1 MKKPRLRALVLSA
14 GHGTRLR
21 PLTAFIPKP
30 LLPVRGAAVLAHTI
44 EQLVALG
51 CEAIAINLFHRGE
64 MIRESLGDSC
74 GGVPLTFS
82 IEEELLGTLGALG
95 PLRSFL
101 GRAEQILIINGDS
114 LCRWPLRSLV
124 RRHVRSAA
132 TATLLVSKRIDPGPF
147 GGGVGVVDHRRIVSF
162 RGDRDGDGDEVVRRV
177 FMGAHVISPTLLDR
191 VPAGAANF
199 VPDLYEPLLSEGAR
213 IDAVETARRWH
224 DLGTP
229 ERYRRAVLDWGRRK
243 TWVDRDA
250 EVASGARVR
259 GSVIEQD
266 ASVEAEGVVGSSLVL
281 PGSRVG
287 SGCRVV
293 ESIVGPGVDLPPQT
307 TVERRMVTP
316 VRTDAKASD
325 KASVVGGLVYEPI

>member
-14 GHGTRLR
+14 GHGSRLR

-44 EQLVALG
+44 GQLVALG
-51 CEAIAINLFHRGE
+51 CEAVAVNLFHRGE
-64 MIRESLGDSC
+64 MIRDSLGDSFR
-74 GGVPLTFS
+74 GVPLTFS

-101 GRAEQILIINGDS
+101 GRAEQILIVNGDS

-124 RRHVRSAA
+124 RRHVRNQAA
-132 TATLLVSKRIDPGPF
+132 ATLLVSKRVDPSPF
-147 GGGVGVVDHRRIVSF
+147 GGGVGVIDHRRIVSF
-162 RGDRDGDGDEVVRRV
+162 RAGPEDGDDIVRRV
-177 FMGAHVISPTLLDR
+177 FMGAHAISPGLLDR
-191 VPAGAANF
+191 IPEGPADF
-199 VPDLYEPLLSEGAR
+199 VPDLYEPLLDEGVEIA
-213 IDAVETARRWH
+213 AVESSRKWH

-229 ERYRRAVLDWGRRK
+229 ERYRRAVLDWGHRRS
-243 TWVDRDA
+243 WIDPDA
-250 EVASGARVR
+250 EIASEARVR

-266 ASVEAEGVVGSSLVL
+266 ATVAAGSSVGSSLVL
-281 PGSRVG
+281 PGSRVR

-293 ESIVGPGVDLPPQT
+293 ESIIGPGVDLPPHT

-316 VRTDAKASD
+316 VRADAKASKD
-325 KASVVGGLVYEPI
+325 ASVVGGLVYEPI